1 MNKGTNAAAHSIS
14 KTECDLEYWQRIP
27 AIGRFSSNYQKLIAA
42 KLSVAYFIEVG
53 EHLVR

>member
-27 AIGRFSSNYQKLIAA
+27 ATGRFCSNYQKLIAA